1 MPHPAVEASRV
12 KTQRL
17 ERALVKLDKLLSDA
31 QDVIG
36 RELSNM
42 ETKEEFP
49 VVYRLGDSIFDS
61 LEKSRRAIY
70 GGVHTAAR
78 AYRRSK

>member
-1 MPHPAVEASRV
+1 MSHPAVEASRA
-12 KTQRL
+12 KTLRL
-17 ERALVKLDKLLSDA
+17 ERALVKLDKLMSDA

-49 VVYRLGDSIFDS
+49 AVHRLGDSIFDQ

-70 GGVHTAAR
+70 GGVHTSTR
-78 AYRRSK
+78 AYRKNK

>member
-1 MPHPAVEASRV
+1 MSHPAVEASRT
-12 KTQRL
+12 KTLRL
-17 ERALVKLDKLLSDA
+17 ERALVKIDKLMSDA
-31 QDVIG
+31 QDVIA

-49 VVYRLGDSIFDS
+49 VVYRLGDNIFDS

-70 GGVHTAAR
+70 GGVHTATR
-78 AYRRSK
+78 VYRKNK